1 MDIKLKKV
9 WLKSIVII
17 AILNNYLTLIL
28 FGNNKTTIFLL
39 KLKLRKMDFGFI
51 DALKLIG
58 ALGFFIYGMKIMS
71 EGIQMAA
78 GSSMRRILSTMTK
91 NRYLGVLTGFLVT
104 CLVQSSS
111 ASTVMA
117 VSFVNAGLLSL
128 VESAGIMLGANIGT
142 TITGWLVAVLGFK
155 VKIASMA
162 LPLLA
167 IGVPMLFV
175 RKNKIKYI
183 GQFIV
188 GFAILF
194 WGLSELKHAVPD
206 VKNNPEILNFL
217 GAYADSGFLSNI
229 FFIIVGTILT
239 IVVQSSSASMAL
251 TQTLCFSGIIPFEV
265 AAAMILGEN
274 IGTTITAELA
284 SLPANVHAKRSARI
298 HSMFNIVGVTWAV
311 LLISF
316 TPALDGVR
324 AVAINWLG
332 SADPMTAEG
341 APMGLAIFHTAFNL
355 VNVLIM
361 IWFVP
366 LLVKL
371 AIKSVKSKGDADE
384 EYHLEYIN
392 SGMMSTPE
400 MSLLEAQKEVSKFG
414 DVVKKMNGFVRSL
427 VAENL
432 ENKEVSKTLA
442 RVKKYEDITDRIEQD
457 VADYL
462 TKVSQSEMS
471 ENSSIK
477 VRGMLS
483 IVGDL
488 ERIGDIYYQMSKGLE
503 RKIEDKVYFTPEQ
516 RKNILD
522 MFDLVELNL
531 TTMCGNLEGSYGGV
545 SMIKAQEQEDALNK
559 FRKTLRKDH
568 FASVEKGDYNFKSAA
583 IYADLFNSLEKV
595 GDHVINVTEGIT
607 GEH

>member
-1 MDIKLKKV
+1 ME
-9 WLKSIVII
+9 
-17 AILNNYLTLIL
+17 
-28 FGNNKTTIFLL
+28 
-39 KLKLRKMDFGFI
+39 FGFI
-51 DALKLIG
+51 DVLKLIG

-71 EGIQMAA
+71 EGIQKAA
-78 GSSMRRILSTMTK
+78 GNSLRRILSMMTR
-91 NRYLGVLTGFLVT
+91 NRYMGVLTGFLVT

-155 VKIASMA
+155 VKIAAMA

-167 IGVPMLFV
+167 VGVPMLFAK
-175 RKNKIKYI
+175 RNKLKYI
-183 GQFIV
+183 GEFIV

-206 VKNNPEILNFL
+206 VKNNPEILHFL
-217 GAYADSGFLSNI
+217 GEYADMGLLSNL
-229 FFIIVGTILT
+229 FFIFVGTLLT

-298 HSMFNIVGVTWAV
+298 HSMFNIVGVSWAV

-316 TPALDGVR
+316 TPILEGVR
-324 AVAINWLG
+324 WIATDILHV
-332 SADPMTAEG
+332 ADPHTAEG
-341 APMGLAIFHTAFNL
+341 APMGLAIFHTSFNFL
-355 VNVLIM
+355 NVAIM

-366 LLVKL
+366 LLVKV
-371 AIKSVKSKGDADE
+371 AIRMVKSKGDLDE
-384 EYHLEYIN
+384 EYHLEHI
-392 SGMMSTPE
+392 STVIMATPE
-400 MSLLEAQKEVSKFG
+400 MAILEAQKEVVKFG
-414 DVVKKMNGFVRSL
+414 ELTQKMNTL
-427 VAENL
+427 VKNL
-432 ENKEVSKTLA
+432 LMEEDKKTFSKTLA
-442 RVKKYEDITDRIEQD
+442 KIKKYEDITDKIEAE
-457 VADYL
+457 VADYI
-462 TKVSQSEMS
+462 TKISEGEMS
-471 ENSSIK
+471 ENSS
-477 VRGMLS
+477 VRMRGMLS

-488 ERIGDIYYQMSKGLE
+488 ERIGDIYYQMSKALE
-503 RKIEDKVYFTPEQ
+503 RKSEDSISFTPEQ
-516 RKNILD
+516 LKNIID
-522 MFDLVELNL
+522 MFEMVENNLINMCDNLRSDYGLVNMLKANELE
-531 TTMCGNLEGSYGGV
+531 T
-545 SMIKAQEQEDALNK
+545 ALNI
-559 FRKTLRKDH
+559 FRKTVRKEH
-568 FASVEKGDYNFKSAA
+568 FISVEKGLYSFQSAA

-595 GDHVINVTEGIT
+595 GDHTINVTEGIT

>member
-1 MDIKLKKV
+1 MEFG
-9 WLKSIVII
+9 II
-17 AILNNYLTLIL
+17 EI
-28 FGNNKTTIFLL
+28 L
-39 KLKLRKMDFGFI
+39 KLV
-51 DALKLIG
+51 G

-71 EGIQMAA
+71 EGIQKAA
-78 GSSMRRILSTMTK
+78 GSGMRKILSTMTR
-91 NRYLGVLTGFLVT
+91 NRYMGVFTGFLVT

-155 VKIASMA
+155 VKIAAMA

-167 IGVPMLFV
+167 IGVPLMFV
-175 RKNKIKYI
+175 KKNKTKSI

-206 VKNNPEILNFL
+206 IKNNPEVLNFL
-217 GAYADSGFLSNI
+217 GQYADMGLLSNL
-229 FFIIVGTILT
+229 FFILVGTILT

-316 TPALDGVR
+316 TPILEGVR
-324 AVAINWLG
+324 SVAINWFS
-332 SADPMTAEG
+332 SADPYTAEG
-341 APMGLAIFHTAFNL
+341 APMGLAIFHSAFNML
-355 VNVLIM
+355 NVLIM

-366 LLVKL
+366 QLVKI
-371 AIKSVKSKGDADE
+371 ATKSVKSKGDFDE
-384 EYHLEYIN
+384 EYNLEYI
-392 SGMMSTPE
+392 SAGIMSTPE
-400 MSLLEAQKEVSKFG
+400 MSIYEGQKEIAKFG
-414 DVVKKMNGFVRSL
+414 DVVTRMNGFL
-427 VAENL
+427 
-432 ENKEVSKTLA
+432 KELITTTDAKVQSKTLA
-442 RVKKYEDITDRIEQD
+442 RIKKYEDITDRIEID

-462 TKVSQSEMS
+462 AKVSQQEMS
-471 ENSSIK
+471 AESSIR
-477 VRGMLS
+477 VRGMLR
-483 IVGDL
+483 IIGNL
-488 ERIGDIYYQMSKGLE
+488 ERMGDIYYQMSKSLE
-503 RKIEDKVYFTPEQ
+503 RKNEQKIYFIPGQ
-516 RKNILD
+516 REKLLNMFEMVQSALDEMNSNLQMSYSDVNITKA
-522 MFDLVELNL
+522 VEL
-531 TTMCGNLEGSYGGV
+531 EGA
-545 SMIKAQEQEDALNK
+545 INK
-559 FRKTLRKDH
+559 YRKIIRKEH
-568 FASVEKGDYNFKSAA
+568 FESVEKGEYNFKSAT
-583 IYADLFNSLEKV
+583 IYSDLFNSLEKI
-595 GDHVINVTEGIT
+595 GDHTINVSEGIT

>member
-1 MDIKLKKV
+1 ME
-9 WLKSIVII
+9 
-17 AILNNYLTLIL
+17 
-28 FGNNKTTIFLL
+28 
-39 KLKLRKMDFGFI
+39 FGFI
-51 DALKLIG
+51 DVLKLIG

-71 EGIQMAA
+71 EGIQKAA

-142 TITGWLVAVLGFK
+142 TITGWLVATLGFK
-155 VKIASMA
+155 VKIAAMA

-167 IGVPMLFV
+167 FGVPMLFM
-175 RKNKIKYI
+175 RKNKIKHI

-194 WGLSELKHAVPD
+194 WGLSELKNAVPD
-206 VKNNPEILNFL
+206 VKNNPEILHFL
-217 GAYADSGFLSNI
+217 ADYADMGLLSNL
-229 FFIIVGTILT
+229 FFIIVGTLLT

-298 HSMFNIVGVTWAV
+298 HSMFNLVGVTWMV

-316 TPALDGVR
+316 TPVLEGVR
-324 AVAINWLG
+324 MIATNWLG
-332 SADPMTAEG
+332 SADPYTAEG
-341 APMGLAIFHTAFNL
+341 APMGLAIFHTSFN
-355 VNVLIM
+355 VINVLIM

-371 AIKSVKSKGDADE
+371 AIKSVKSKGEMDE
-384 EYHLEYIN
+384 EYQLEYI
-392 SGMMSTPE
+392 STGMMATPE

-414 DVVKKMNGFVRSL
+414 GVVLKMNGFVKGL
-427 VAENL
+427 IAENL
-432 ENKEVSKTLA
+432 ENKEVSKALA
-442 RVKKYEDITDRIEQD
+442 RIKKYEDITDKIEQD
-457 VADYL
+457 VAEFL
-462 TKVSQSEMS
+462 TKVSENEMTKS
-471 ENSSIK
+471 ASIK

-488 ERIGDIYYQMSKGLE
+488 ERMGDIYYQMSKGIE

-516 RKNILD
+516 RNNILD
-522 MFDLVELNL
+522 MFDMVEKNL
-531 TTMCGNLEGSYGGV
+531 KVMCKNLSDSYSSVTMLQ
-545 SMIKAQEQEDALNK
+545 AQEQETALNK
-559 FRKTLRKDH
+559 YRKALRKEH
-568 FASVEKGDYNFKSAA
+568 FASLEKGDYNFKSAA

-595 GDHVINVTEGIT
+595 GDHTINVTEGIT
-607 GEH
+607 GEN

>member
-1 MDIKLKKV
+1 ME
-9 WLKSIVII
+9 
-17 AILNNYLTLIL
+17 
-28 FGNNKTTIFLL
+28 
-39 KLKLRKMDFGFI
+39 FGFI

-71 EGIQMAA
+71 EGIQKAA
-78 GSSMRRILSTMTK
+78 GSGLRRILSMMTK
-91 NRYLGVLTGFLVT
+91 NRYMGVLTGFLVT

-155 VKIASMA
+155 VKIAAMA

-167 IGVPMLFV
+167 IGVPMLFMK
-175 RKNKIKYI
+175 KNKIKYI
-183 GQFIV
+183 GEFIV

-194 WGLSELKHAVPD
+194 WGLAELKHAVPD
-206 VKNNPEILNFL
+206 VKSNPEILNFL
-217 GAYADSGFLSNI
+217 GAYAESGFLSNI
-229 FFIIVGTILT
+229 FFIFVGTLLT

-298 HSMFNIVGVTWAV
+298 HSMFNIVGVSWAV

-316 TPALDGVR
+316 TPALEGVR
-324 AVAINWLG
+324 SVAMNLLG
-332 SADPMTAEG
+332 SADPYTAEG
-341 APMGLAIFHTAFNL
+341 APMGLAIFHTTFNL

-366 LLVKL
+366 MLVKL
-371 AIKSVKSKGDADE
+371 AIKSVKSKGDMDE
-384 EYHLEYIN
+384 EYNLEYITT
-392 SGMMSTPE
+392 GIMATPE
-400 MSLLEAQKEVSKFG
+400 MSILEAQKEVAKFG
-414 DVVKKMNGFVRSL
+414 KLVGRMNGFLHSL
-427 VAENL
+427 ITTTDS
-432 ENKEVSKTLA
+432 KEISKTLA
-442 RVKKYEDITDRIEQD
+442 RVKKYEDITDRIEMD

-462 TKVSQSEMS
+462 AKVSEGEMS
-471 ENSSIK
+471 ETSSVRI
-477 VRGMLS
+477 RGMLR
-483 IVGDL
+483 IIGNL
-488 ERIGDIYYQMSKGLE
+488 ERMGDIYYQMSKGIE
-503 RKIEDKVYFTPEQ
+503 RKIEGKIYFTPEQ
-516 RKNILD
+516 REKLLN
-522 MFDLVELNL
+522 MFELVETALVNMNKNL
-531 TTMCGNLEGSYGGV
+531 DGSYGDV
-545 SMIKAQEQEDALNK
+545 TLLKAIELENTINK
-559 FRKTLRKDH
+559 YRKTIRKEH
-568 FASVEKGDYNFKSAA
+568 FESVEKGEYNFKSAT
-583 IYADLFNSLEKV
+583 IYSELFNALEKI
-595 GDHVINVTEGIT
+595 GDHAINVTEGVT

>member
-1 MDIKLKKV
+1 ME
-9 WLKSIVII
+9 
-17 AILNNYLTLIL
+17 
-28 FGNNKTTIFLL
+28 
-39 KLKLRKMDFGFI
+39 FGFI

-71 EGIQMAA
+71 EGIQKAA
-78 GSSMRRILSTMTK
+78 GSSLRRILSMMTR
-91 NRYLGVLTGFLVT
+91 NRYMGVLTGFLVT

-155 VKIASMA
+155 VKIAAMA

-167 IGVPMLFV
+167 VGVPMLFAK
-175 RKNKIKYI
+175 KNKIKYI
-183 GQFIV
+183 GEFVV

-206 VKNNPEILNFL
+206 VKSNPEVLNFL
-217 GAYADSGFLSNI
+217 GEYANMGLLSNL
-229 FFIIVGTILT
+229 FFILVGTLLT

-298 HSMFNIVGVTWAV
+298 HSMFNIVGVTWMV

-316 TPALDGVR
+316 APILHVVDLIATNILH
-324 AVAINWLG
+324 VA
-332 SADPMTAEG
+332 SPYTAEG
-341 APMGLAIFHTAFNL
+341 APMGLAIFHTGFNFL
-355 VNVLIM
+355 NVAIM

-366 LLVKL
+366 QLVKL
-371 AIKSVKSKGDADE
+371 AIKMVKSKGEMDE
-384 EYHLEYIN
+384 EYHLEYI
-392 SGMMSTPE
+392 STGIMATPDMSI
-400 MSLLEAQKEVSKFG
+400 LEAQKEVAKFG
-414 DVVKKMNGFVRSL
+414 GLVLKMNGFVKSL
-427 VAENL
+427 ITEQD
-432 ENKEVSKTLA
+432 NKVISKTLA
-442 RVKKYEDITDRIEQD
+442 KVKKYEDITDRVEAD

-462 TKVSQSEMS
+462 AKISEGEMS
-471 ENSSIK
+471 EDSSLKI
-477 VRGMLS
+477 RGMLS

-488 ERIGDIYYQMSKGLE
+488 ERIGDIYYQMSKAIE
-503 RKIEDKVYFTPEQ
+503 RKIEKKIWFTPEQ

-522 MFDLVELNL
+522 MFEMVESALKTMNENL
-531 TTMCGNLEGSYGGV
+531 ASSYGSV
-545 SMIKAQEQEDALNK
+545 VLDKAKEKETALNK
-559 FRKTLRKDH
+559 FRKTIRKEH
-568 FASVEKGDYNFKSAA
+568 FVSVEKGDYNFASAT

-595 GDHVINVTEGIT
+595 GDHTINVSEGIT

>member
-1 MDIKLKKV
+1 MEFG
-9 WLKSIVII
+9 II
-17 AILNNYLTLIL
+17 EV
-28 FGNNKTTIFLL
+28 L
-39 KLKLRKMDFGFI
+39 KLV
-51 DALKLIG
+51 G

-71 EGIQMAA
+71 EGIQKAA
-78 GSSMRRILSTMTK
+78 GSSLRRILSMMTR
-91 NRYLGVLTGFLVT
+91 NRYMGVLTGFLVT

-155 VKIASMA
+155 VKIAAAA

-167 IGVPMLFV
+167 IGVPMLFMK
-175 RKNKIKYI
+175 KNKIKYI
-183 GQFIV
+183 GEFIV

-206 VKNNPEILNFL
+206 VKNNPEVLNFL
-217 GAYADSGFLSNI
+217 GAYADMGLLSNL
-229 FFIIVGTILT
+229 FFIFVGTLLT

-284 SLPANVHAKRSARI
+284 SLAGNVHAKRSARI
-298 HSMFNIVGVTWAV
+298 HSMFNIVGVTWMV

-316 TPALDGVR
+316 SPILHLVDL
-324 AVAINWLG
+324 VATNVLHVA
-332 SADPMTAEG
+332 SPYTAEG
-341 APMGLAIFHTAFNL
+341 APMGLAIFHTGFNFL
-355 VNVLIM
+355 NVAIM

-371 AIKSVKSKGDADE
+371 AIKSVKSKGEMDE
-384 EYHLEYIN
+384 EYQLEYI
-392 SGMMSTPE
+392 STGIMATPDMSI
-400 MSLLEAQKEVSKFG
+400 LEAQKEVAKFG
-414 DVVKKMNGFVRSL
+414 KLVLKMNGFVEGL
-427 VAENL
+427 ITEQDT
-432 ENKEVSKTLA
+432 KKISKALA
-442 RVKKYEDITDRIEQD
+442 KIKKYEDITDRIEVD

-462 TKVSQSEMS
+462 AKISEGEMS
-471 ENSSIK
+471 ENSSLRIQ
-477 VRGMLS
+477 GMLS

-488 ERIGDIYYQMSKGLE
+488 ERIGDIYYQMSKAIE
-503 RKIEDKVYFTPEQ
+503 RKIEKKIWFTPGQ

-522 MFDLVELNL
+522 MFGMVASSLN
-531 TTMCGNLEGSYGGV
+531 TMNENLASNYGDV
-545 SMIKAQEQEDALNK
+545 SMDKAKEREVALNK
-559 FRKTLRKDH
+559 FRKAIRKEH
-568 FASVEKGDYNFKSAA
+568 FVSVEKGDYNFDSAT
-583 IYADLFNSLEKV
+583 IYSDLFNSLEKV
-595 GDHVINVTEGIT
+595 GDHIINVSEGIT

>member
-1 MDIKLKKV
+1 ME
-9 WLKSIVII
+9 
-17 AILNNYLTLIL
+17 
-28 FGNNKTTIFLL
+28 
-39 KLKLRKMDFGFI
+39 FGFI

-71 EGIQMAA
+71 EGIQKAA
-78 GSSMRRILSTMTK
+78 GSGLRRILSMMTK
-91 NRYLGVLTGFLVT
+91 NRYMGVLTGFLVT

-155 VKIASMA
+155 VKIAAMA

-175 RKNKIKYI
+175 KKNKIKYI
-183 GQFIV
+183 GEFIV

-206 VKNNPEILNFL
+206 VKSNPEILNFL

-229 FFIIVGTILT
+229 FFIFVGTLLT

-298 HSMFNIVGVTWAV
+298 HSMFNIVGVSWAV
-311 LLISF
+311 LIISF
-316 TPALDGVR
+316 TPALEGVR
-324 AVAINWLG
+324 AVAMNLLG
-332 SADPMTAEG
+332 SADPYTPEG
-341 APMGLAIFHTAFNL
+341 APMGLAIFHTTFNL

-371 AIKSVKSKGDADE
+371 AIKSVKSKGDMDE
-384 EYHLEYIN
+384 EYNLEYI
-392 SGMMSTPE
+392 STGIMATPE
-400 MSLLEAQKEVSKFG
+400 MSILEAQKEVAKFG
-414 DVVKKMNGFVRSL
+414 VVVHKMNGFV
-427 VAENL
+427 
-432 ENKEVSKTLA
+432 KELITEKDSKKISKTLA
-442 RVKKYEDITDRIEQD
+442 RVKKYEDITDRIEKD

-462 TKVSQSEMS
+462 AKISEGEMS
-471 ENSSIK
+471 ENSSLKI
-477 VRGMLS
+477 RGMLS

-488 ERIGDIYYQMSKGLE
+488 ERIGDIYYQMSKGIE
-503 RKIEDKVYFTPEQ
+503 RKIEQKVWFTPDQ
-516 RKNILD
+516 RNNILE
-522 MFDLVELNL
+522 MFEMVEAALN
-531 TTMCGNLEGSYGGV
+531 TMNGNLADSYSSV
-545 SMIKAQEQEDALNK
+545 SLDKAKELEMALNK
-559 FRKTLRKDH
+559 YRKALRKEH
-568 FASVEKGDYNFKSAA
+568 YENVEKGEYNFQSAA
-583 IYADLFNSLEKV
+583 VYSDLFNSLEKV
-595 GDHVINVTEGIT
+595 GDHAINVTEGIT

>member
-1 MDIKLKKV
+1 MEFG
-9 WLKSIVII
+9 IV
-17 AILNNYLTLIL
+17 
-28 FGNNKTTIFLL
+28 
-39 KLKLRKMDFGFI
+39 
-51 DALKLIG
+51 DALTLIG

-71 EGIQMAA
+71 EGIQKAA
-78 GSSMRRILSTMTK
+78 GSSLRRILSMMTK

-155 VKIASMA
+155 VKIAAMA

-167 IGVPMLFV
+167 IGVPMLFMK
-175 RKNKIKYI
+175 KNKVKYI
-183 GQFIV
+183 GEFIV

-206 VKNNPEILNFL
+206 VKNNPEVLNFL
-217 GAYADSGFLSNI
+217 GAYADMGILSNL
-229 FFIIVGTILT
+229 FFILVGTILT

-251 TQTLCFSGIIPFEV
+251 TQTLCFSGVIPFEV

-284 SLPANVHAKRSARI
+284 SLAGNVHAKRSARI
-298 HSMFNIVGVTWAV
+298 HSMFNVVGVCWAV

-316 TPALDGVR
+316 TPILHGVGTI
-324 AVAINWLG
+324 ATEWFG
-332 SADPMTAEG
+332 FPDPHTSAG
-341 APMGLAIFHTAFNL
+341 APMGLAIFHTIFNL
-355 VNVLIM
+355 TNVLIM

-366 LLVKL
+366 QLVKL
-371 AIKSVKSKGDADE
+371 ATKSVKSKGDIDE
-384 EYHLEYIN
+384 EYHLEHI
-392 SGMMSTPE
+392 SIGILSTPE
-400 MSLLEAQKEVSKFG
+400 LSLLEAKKEIAKFGKRVQRMNGMAKDLLTEQDKKKVSK
-414 DVVKKMNGFVRSL
+414 L
-427 VAENL
+427 
-432 ENKEVSKTLA
+432 LA
-442 RVKKYEDITDRIEQD
+442 RIKKYEEITDRMEAD

-462 TKVSQSEMS
+462 AKVSESEMS
-471 ENSSIK
+471 ERSSIR

-488 ERIGDIYYQMSKGLE
+488 ERMGDIYYQMSKAVE
-503 RKIEDKVYFTPEQ
+503 RKIEAKVWFTPEQ

-522 MFDLVELNL
+522 IFEMIEQSLTNMNENLNKNSSEV
-531 TTMCGNLEGSYGGV
+531 TIEKALEHER
-545 SMIKAQEQEDALNK
+545 IINK
-559 FRKTLRKDH
+559 FRKSIRKEH
-568 FASVEKGDYNFKSAA
+568 FKSVEKGEYNFKSATV
-583 IYADLFNSLEKV
+583 YSDLFNSLEKI
-595 GDHVINVTEGIT
+595 GDHSINVTEGII
-607 GEH
+607 GEV